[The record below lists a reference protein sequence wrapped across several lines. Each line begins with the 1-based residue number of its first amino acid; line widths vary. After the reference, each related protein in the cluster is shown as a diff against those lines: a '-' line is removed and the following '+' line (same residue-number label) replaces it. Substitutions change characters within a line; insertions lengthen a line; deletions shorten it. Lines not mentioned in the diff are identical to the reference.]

1 MDNKTE
7 VLNRLLDEVN
17 RKLQLA
23 NGSIEKLKVEREIN
37 AQALK
42 KLYDY
47 EDKLEKRRTV
57 LQEII
62 EDENLKSGVIK
73 ENTNDDIIVGVD
85 MGTGPDMA
93 AIVKAGA
100 QITSPLYH
108 GEAIATEM
116 HMIKSSIAQGTA
128 EEIMKQLK
136 KRHKHGKV

>member
-17 RKLQLA
+17 RKLKLA
-23 NGSIEKLKVEREIN
+23 NESTEKLKVEREIN
-37 AQALK
+37 AQALR

-100 QITSPLYH
+100 QIL
-108 GEAIATEM
+108 E
-116 HMIKSSIAQGTA
+116 
-128 EEIMKQLK
+128 KQLQLK
-136 KRHKHGKV
+136 CT

>member
-62 EDENLKSGVIK
+62 EDENLESGVIK
-73 ENTNDDIIVGVD
+73 ENINDDIIVGVD
-85 MGTGPDMA
+85 IG
-93 AIVKAGA
+93 KGA
-100 QITSPLYH
+100 DTTVFVRDILR
-108 GEAIATEM
+108 E
-116 HMIKSSIAQGTA
+116 TA
-128 EEIMKQLK
+128 EELINQME
-136 KRHKHGKV
+136 RDHKHGKV

>member
-100 QITSPLYH
+100 QIL
-108 GEAIATEM
+108 E
-116 HMIKSSIAQGTA
+116 
-128 EEIMKQLK
+128 KQLQLK
-136 KRHKHGKV
+136 CT